1 MSRQLPLEFDQS
13 KLMFMKYALP
23 TVDQRAIIK
32 GLVELFLEYIQVEKG
47 GASEDERDH

>member
-1 MSRQLPLEFDQS
+1 MSRQLPLAFDQS
-13 KLMFMKYALP
+13 KLMFMKNVLP

-32 GLVELFLEYIQVEKG
+32 GLVELYLEYIQIERR